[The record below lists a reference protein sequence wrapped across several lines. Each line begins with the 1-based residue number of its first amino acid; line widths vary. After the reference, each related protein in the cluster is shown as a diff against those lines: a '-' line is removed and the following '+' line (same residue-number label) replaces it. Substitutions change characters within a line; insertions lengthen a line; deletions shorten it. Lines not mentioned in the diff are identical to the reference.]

1 MKNKKII
8 FATAITGF
16 LAILGVYSCTKNL
29 NKTNPNALPVTGYFN
44 TSAELLQGTNAI
56 YAVLHSLNMAGREW
70 FFIHDLRSDD
80 VSSGGGQ
87 LEVPRAQILNGG
99 TTPSNSVM
107 NAVWNNYYTIILRAN
122 TVINAG
128 PTVTDNT
135 ALRDR
140 CVGEAKFLR
149 AWAYYDLVTMWGP
162 VPLYTK
168 PVLTPTDFQ
177 PRAAVAD
184 VYKQIIQDL
193 TDASTAL
200 PGKSAYGSADLGRA
214 TASAAYAMLGRAYM
228 QQGDYAD
235 AKKALLNIP
244 TSGPDGY
251 SLVSNYNDNF
261 LEETEFNS
269 ESIFEVVFYD
279 KGDQNFNWGGNGTGD
294 GPTADQTTV
303 RNQEYCPVA
312 WRNLIPSDALL
323 AEFENTSTGA
333 PMTDPRFGFEF
344 YRTGDTFDNGTATLT
359 AAQQNGNTSTY
370 LGVTQKISYRK
381 YTLIYKQSAS
391 QASFYPGGN
400 NMRFIRYAEVLLMLA
415 ECENE
420 LGNAANA
427 IAYLNQVRAR
437 PSVNMPPYPT
447 TQFPV
452 GTKDQITQA
461 LIHEKRVEMADEEV
475 RNVDIL
481 RWRPKGYLKTEPFSY
496 FKAGRDEVL
505 PIPQAEID
513 NNPKLGS
520 GGIAAQNPG
529 Y

>member
-1 MKNKKII
+1 MNKTKILI
-8 FATAITGF
+8 VSIVAGV
-16 LAILGVYSCTKNL
+16 LAIVTVFSCTKNL

-44 TSAELLQGTNAI
+44 TSAELLQGTNSI
-56 YAVLHSLNMAGREW
+56 YAVMHSVNMVGREW

-80 VSSGGGQ
+80 VASGGGQ
-87 LEVPRAQILNGG
+87 LEVARAQILNGG
-99 TTPSNSVM
+99 TTPSNAVM
-107 NAVWNNYYTIILRAN
+107 NGVWNNYFTMILRAN

-140 CVGEAKFLR
+140 CVAEAKFLR
-149 AWAYYDLVTMWGP
+149 GWAYYELVTMWGA

-168 PVLTPTDFQ
+168 PVLTPDDFQ

-193 TDASTAL
+193 TDAAGVL
-200 PGKSAYGSADLGRA
+200 PGKSGYAATDQGRA
-214 TASAAYAMLGRAYM
+214 TAAAANAMLGRAYM
-228 QQGDYAD
+228 QQGDYAN
-235 AKKALLNIP
+235 AKAALLKIP
-244 TSGPDGY
+244 TSGADGY

-261 LEETEFNS
+261 TEETEFNN
-269 ESIFEVVFYD
+269 ESIFEVVFFD

-294 GPTADQTTV
+294 GPAADQTTV

-323 AEFENTSTGA
+323 AEFENTATGA
-333 PMTDPRFGFEF
+333 AKTDPRFGFEV
-344 YRTGDTFDNGTATLT
+344 YKTGDAFDNGTATLT
-359 AAQQNGNTSTY
+359 DAEQNGNASKY
-370 LGVTQKISYRK
+370 LGATIKISYRK

-391 QASFYPGGN
+391 QASFAPGGN
-400 NMRFIRYAEVLLMLA
+400 NMRIIRYAEVLLMLA

-420 LGNAANA
+420 LGNSTNA
-427 IAYLNQVRAR
+427 VGYLNQIRAR
-437 PSVNMPPYPT
+437 ASVAMPAYPT
-447 TQFPV
+447 AQFPT
-452 GTKDQITQA
+452 GTKDQVTQA
-461 LIHEKRVEMADEEV
+461 IIHEKRVEMADEEV
-475 RNVDIL
+475 RNIDIL

-496 FKAGRDEVL
+496 FKAGRDELL
-505 PIPQAEID
+505 PIPQAELD
-513 NNPKLGS
+513 NNPKLGT